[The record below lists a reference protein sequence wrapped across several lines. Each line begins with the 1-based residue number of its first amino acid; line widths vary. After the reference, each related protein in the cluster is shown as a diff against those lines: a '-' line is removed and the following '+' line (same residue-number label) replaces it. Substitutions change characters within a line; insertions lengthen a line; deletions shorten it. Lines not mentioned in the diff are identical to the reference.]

1 MSYSHMFYG
10 VDLDKLKAI
19 YGSKDENFLAEVLKA
34 QAQAIKDN
42 DEWFKDEIQDEG
54 FPPTKQALRE
64 IVLGTFG
71 TYEGAEAMY
80 GYALKI
86 ICGHIGHRV
95 GADDVANVAD
105 HPYESQLVAS
115 GPPIPIPYDES
126 DFPEIGFLP
135 LAQIPEEFNRIDNA
149 PGKAR
154 RSVISAG
161 LSLLTGGRAGHRM
174 KAEDLAQD
182 MAAYRRTLTEAL
194 EKKLA
199 VISFR
204 H

>member
-1 MSYSHMFYG
+1 MFYG

-19 YGSKDENFLAEVLKA
+19 YGSKDENLLADLLRA
-34 QAQAIKDN
+34 QAQELKDN
-42 DEWFKDEIQDEG
+42 DKYFEEEIEGGG
-54 FPPTKQALRE
+54 FPATKQALRE
-64 IVLGTFG
+64 IVVGAFG
-71 TYEGAEAMY
+71 TYEGAEAIY

-105 HPYESQLVAS
+105 HPYASQLVAS
-115 GPPIPIPYDES
+115 GPPIPIPYDET
-126 DFPEIGFLP
+126 DFPEIGFLSRT
-135 LAQIPEEFNRIDNA
+135 QISEEINRIDAA
-149 PGKAR
+149 PKKTR
-154 RSVISAG
+154 RGVISTT
-161 LSLLTGGRAGHRM
+161 LSLLTGGRAGRQM
-174 KAEDLAQD
+174 TADDLAQD

-199 VISFR
+199 VVSFR

>member
-1 MSYSHMFYG
+1 MFYG

-19 YGSKDENFLAEVLKA
+19 YGSKDESLLAELLRA
-34 QAQAIKDN
+34 QAQDIKEN
-42 DEWFKDEIQDEG
+42 DEWFEDEIKEEG

-71 TYEGAEAMY
+71 NYEGGAAMY

-95 GADDVANVAD
+95 GADDVAEVAA
-105 HPYESQLVAS
+105 HPYPSQLVTS
-115 GPPIPIPYDES
+115 GPPIPIPYDDS
-126 DFPEIGFLP
+126 DFPEIGFLSLP
-135 LAQIPEEFNRIDNA
+135 QIPEEINRIDTA
-149 PGKAR
+149 PQKAR

-161 LSLLTGGRAGHRM
+161 LSLLTGGRAGQRM
-174 KAEDLAQD
+174 RAEDLAQD
-182 MAAYRRTLTEAL
+182 IAAYRRTLTEAL

>member
-1 MSYSHMFYG
+1 MLQLHRILLELTMGF
-10 VDLDKLKAI
+10 
-19 YGSKDENFLAEVLKA
+19 EFE
-34 QAQAIKDN
+34 
-42 DEWFKDEIQDEG
+42 DEIKEDG

-71 TYEGAEAMY
+71 TYEGGEAMY

-86 ICGHIGHRV
+86 ICEHIGHRV

-115 GPPIPIPYDES
+115 GPPLPIPYDET
-126 DFPEIGFLP
+126 DFPEIGFLSF
-135 LAQIPEEFNRIDNA
+135 AHMPEELNRIDNA
-149 PGKAR
+149 PKKAR
-154 RSVISAG
+154 GGVIPAA
-161 LSLLTGGRAGHRM
+161 LSLLTGGRAGRRM
-174 KAEDLAQD
+174 TAKELVQD
-182 MAAYRRTLTEAL
+182 MAAYKRTLTEAL

-199 VISFR
+199 VVSFR